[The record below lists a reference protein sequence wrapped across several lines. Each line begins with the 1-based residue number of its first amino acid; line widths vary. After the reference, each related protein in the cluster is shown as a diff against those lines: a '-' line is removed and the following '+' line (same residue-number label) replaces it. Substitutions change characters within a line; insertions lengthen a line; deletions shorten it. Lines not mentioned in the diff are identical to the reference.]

1 MSEPQHGAHGG
12 CIASAV
18 RAGFVDF
25 VLVIRFFEF
34 RFLFIIVFF
43 FFSLSISV
51 AEFQNA
57 KFMTNEQAK
66 FLITSLMSEQ
76 KFGADTL
83 ANPYKKNSLVS

>member
-34 RFLFIIVFF
+34 RFLFII
-43 FFSLSISV
+43 SISV
-51 AEFQNA
+51 AEFQND